1 MYLFKGAA
9 LLLAAG
15 MFFWNGCSPRAEQP
29 MNRAMKAAVEG
40 EWSKADKPSEEAVK
54 LTPDNVNALILRALV
69 CERLGRYDEAVENA
83 YKAAGIDSGSFL
95 PLYTLGRL
103 YAANPNRR
111 NEAINL
117 LLRAN
122 RLKSDHAGTLIL
134 LCNLHQIGR
143 KSSYLAA
150 LSKLPGYDR
159 SPELI
164 FESCMD
170 RVYRRNRKGV
180 NDTLIKLFNDNPEN
194 PELTSAIAGYF
205 FCCNER
211 AMRPVARAAYR
222 RYLAFPEKRR
232 TPKRSAAAAK
242 RLAVLK

>member
-1 MYLFKGAA
+1 MYLIKGAA

-15 MFFWNGCSPRAEQP
+15 MFFWNGCSPRGEQP

-40 EWSKADKPSEEAVK
+40 EWSKADKPSEEAVR

-95 PLYTLGRL
+95 TLYTLGRL
-103 YAANPNRR
+103 YAANPSRR

-122 RLKSDHAGTLIL
+122 RLKSDHAETLIW
-134 LCNLHQIGR
+134 LCNLHQVGR

-159 SPELI
+159 DPEVI

-180 NDTLIKLFNDNPEN
+180 NDTLIKLFNDNPGN

-211 AMRPVARAAYR
+211 SMRPVAKAAYR
-222 RYLAFPEKRR
+222 RYLAFPEKLR
-232 TPKRSAAAAK
+232 TPKNTAVAAK
-242 RLAVLK
+242 RLAALK

>member
-1 MYLFKGAA
+1 MYLIKGAA

-40 EWSKADKPSEEAVK
+40 DWNKADKPSEEAVK

-103 YAANPNRR
+103 YAANPARR
-111 NEAINL
+111 NDAVNL

-122 RLKSDHAGTLIL
+122 RLRSDHAGTLIL

-143 KSSYLAA
+143 KASYLAA

-159 SPELI
+159 SPELT

-194 PELTSAIAGYF
+194 PLLNYAIAGYF
-205 FCCNER
+205 FSCREPR
-211 AMRPVARAAYR
+211 MRPVARAAYR
-222 RYLAFPEKRR
+222 RYLDFPEKKR
-232 TPKRSAAAAK
+232 TKLRTAKAAE
-242 RLAVLK
+242 RLATLK

>member
-1 MYLFKGAA
+1 MYLLKGAA

-15 MFFWNGCSPRAEQP
+15 MFFWNGCSPRTEQP

-83 YKAAGIDSGSFL
+83 YKAAGIDSSSFL
-95 PLYTLGRL
+95 PVYTLGRL

-122 RLKSDHAGTLIL
+122 RFKSDHAGTLIL

-143 KSSYLAA
+143 KASYLAA
-150 LSKLPGYDR
+150 LSRLPGYDR

-180 NDTLIKLFNDNPEN
+180 NDTLIKLFNDNPGN

-211 AMRPVARAAYR
+211 NMRPVARAAYR
-222 RYLAFPEKRR
+222 RYLAFPEKQR
-232 TPKRSAAAAK
+232 TPKRSAVAAK
-242 RLAVLK
+242 RLPLLK

>member
-1 MYLFKGAA
+1 MYLLKGAA

-40 EWSKADKPSEEAVK
+40 EWNKADKPSEEAVK

-111 NEAINL
+111 DKAVDL

-122 RLKSDHAGTLIL
+122 RLKSDHAGTLVL

-143 KSSYLAA
+143 KASYLAA

-159 SPELI
+159 SPELT

-170 RVYRRNRKGV
+170 RVYRRDRKGV
-180 NDTLIKLFNDNPEN
+180 NDTLLRLFNDNPGN
-194 PELTSAIAGYF
+194 PELNYAIAGYF
-205 FCCNER
+205 FRCEPR
-211 AMRPVARAAYR
+211 MRPVAREAYR
-222 RYLAFPEKRR
+222 RYLAFPEKQR
-232 TPKRSAAAAK
+232 TSNRTTVAAK
-242 RLAVLK
+242 RLTLLK